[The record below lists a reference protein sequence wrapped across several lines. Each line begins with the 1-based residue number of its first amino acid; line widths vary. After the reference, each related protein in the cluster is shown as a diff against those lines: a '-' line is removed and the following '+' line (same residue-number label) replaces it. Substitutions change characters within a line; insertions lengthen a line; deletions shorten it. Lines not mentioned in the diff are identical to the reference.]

1 MQGTVTRRGL
11 LANLGVGLGMT
22 AAVAGLPGVAIAEKR
37 DDGGDADFRKVAGQP
52 DLVRAYGESPE
63 PIALRKTGSE
73 WSAGVVSLSCE
84 ESADGLKL
92 RLKAERAPVTRIQ
105 LRWRF
110 PVPGHVRVLGDAWE
124 RSYGEL
130 GWREMVPERAMPW
143 YFAAFDGRMTHGVG
157 VKTGA
162 GALAFWQIDWE
173 GVSLW
178 LDVRNG
184 GRGVHLGEREL
195 ELATVVVRPGHG
207 GETPFASV
215 RAFCAVMSPKP
226 RLTTPVY
233 GSNDWYYAYGKSS
246 AEDILRDADLMAE
259 LAPAS
264 GVRPFTVM
272 DEGWEQS
279 TKFPS
284 MDGLAKQ
291 IKAKGVRPGIW
302 VRPLRARA
310 LDGSWESDSQLLLP
324 IVRFGDGVKAED
336 VTAAWDPTIPE
347 AREKVLTVIRN
358 PVSWGYE
365 LIKHD
370 FSTYDL
376 LGQWGST
383 MGGSPT
389 REGWSFHDRTKTNA
403 EIVRG
408 LYEDIRK
415 EAGEKTVLV
424 GCNVIG
430 HLSAGLF
437 ELQRTGDD
445 VSGHD
450 WERTRRMGVNTL
462 AFRLPQNGTFFTM
475 DPDCVPITNAVP
487 WEQTEAWMSAVAASG
502 ASLVVSPSADAL
514 DDDGKAAIKRAFAVA
529 AVGGQSAGP
538 EDWMDSPT
546 PAAWKGKG
554 GEARYAW
561 LLPGGASWNGRV

>member
-1 MQGTVTRRGL
+1 MQGRVTRRGL
-11 LANLGVGLGMT
+11 LAGLG
-22 AAVAGLPGVAIAEKR
+22 AAAATAGLPGLAMAEKR
-37 DDGGDADFRKVAGQP
+37 ESRDAADFRRVLGQP
-52 DLVRAYGESPE
+52 DLARCYGESPE
-63 PIALRKTGSE
+63 PIGLKRAAAGAE

-84 ESADGLKL
+84 ESADGLRLK
-92 RLKAERAPVTRIQ
+92 LKAERAPVTRVH
-105 LRWRF
+105 LRWRLA
-110 PVPGHVRVLGDAWE
+110 VPGAVRVLGDAWE
-124 RSYGEL
+124 RSYGDL
-130 GWREMVPERAMPW
+130 GWREMAPERAMPW
-143 YFAAFDGRMTHGVG
+143 YFLAFDGRLTHGVG

-162 GALAFWQIDWE
+162 GALAFWQCDPE

-184 GRGVHLGEREL
+184 GRGVRLGEREL
-195 ELATVVVRPGHG
+195 ELATVVVRPGHA
-207 GETPFASV
+207 GETAFAAA
-215 RAFCAVMSPKP
+215 RAFCAVMSPQP

-259 LAPAS
+259 LSPAG

-272 DEGWEQS
+272 DEGWEQNA
-279 TKFPS
+279 KFPS

-291 IKAKGVRPGIW
+291 IKAKSVRPGIW

-310 LDGSWESDSQLLLP
+310 LDGSWESDQQLLLP
-324 IVRFGDGVKAED
+324 VERFGAGVKAED
-336 VTAAWDPTIPE
+336 VTAAWDPTIPD
-347 AREKVLTVIRN
+347 AREKVLTTIRN

-376 LGQWGST
+376 LGQWGSG
-383 MGGSPT
+383 MGASPT
-389 REGWSFHDRTKTNA
+389 REGWSFHDRTHTNA
-403 EIVRG
+403 EIVRS

-415 EAGEKTVLV
+415 EAGDKTVLV

-462 AFRLPQNGTFFTM
+462 AFRLPQHGTFFAM
-475 DPDCVPITNAVP
+475 DPDCVPVTDAVP
-487 WEQTEAWMSAVAASG
+487 WEQTEAWMKAVATSG
-502 ASLVVSPSADAL
+502 ASLVVSPSGDAL
-514 DDDGKAAIKRAFAVA
+514 DEDGKAAIKRAFAIA
-529 AVGGQSAGP
+529 AANGQSAEP
-538 EDWMDSPT
+538 EDWMDSPS
-546 PAAWKGKG
+546 PAVWKSKA
-554 GEARYAW
+554 GETRYAW
-561 LLPGGASWNGRV
+561 LLPGGASPFGI